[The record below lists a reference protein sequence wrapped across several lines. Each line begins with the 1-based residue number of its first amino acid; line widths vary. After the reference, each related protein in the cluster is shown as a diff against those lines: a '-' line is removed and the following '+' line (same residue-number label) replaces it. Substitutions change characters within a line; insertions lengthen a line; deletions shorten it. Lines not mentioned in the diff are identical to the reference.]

1 MSDEASSFEEII
13 SSIRDSGLSIYD
25 LVDIADTKHWIPDHA
40 LETILTQKLAGVL
53 LAGLPNRT
61 RSKVAKQKV
70 CEALGY
76 PIPKSFKRT
85 KPRFLGQNFD
95 VYTQKANN
103 LQVWNDEVDAF
114 RRYAII
120 QISEMGLI
128 TKVKV
133 ISGTILAALDNTGT
147 LTQKYQARYTPASEP
162 AELVTPLDTFQLLR
176 LIKTGFQ
183 PSPRLSPASGPQVNQ
198 IIPIRDIF
206 KSLSSLIGKSFPDAG
221 SDQERN
227 RGGALHKLACQA
239 LGYKLYQDDGQFPDI
254 RNQLVEVKLQTAQTI
269 DLGLVTPSSAATLP
283 LPSLNGLEIRH
294 CDIRYAIFHG
304 VIEGGMV
311 RLARLSVTMGEGFFA
326 RFPQFQGKVINRKL
340 QIPLPA
346 NFFDSKSKG
355 LPD

>member
-1 MSDEASSFEEII
+1 MSDQASDFEEIV
-13 SSIRDSGLSIYD
+13 SAIRQSGQSIYD
-25 LVDIADTKHWIPDHA
+25 PVDVSDSKNWIPDHA
-40 LETILTQKLAGVL
+40 LEVILTQKLAGIS

-61 RSKVAKQKV
+61 RSKRAKEHV

-76 PIPKSFKRT
+76 PLPKSFKRV

-120 QISEMGLI
+120 QISETGLI

-133 ISGTILAALDNTGT
+133 ISGTVLAALDKTGT
-147 LTQKYQARYTPASEP
+147 LTQKYQARYTPASVL
-162 AELVTPLDTFQLLR
+162 AELVTPLDTPNVLPLV
-176 LIKTGFQ
+176 KTGLQ
-183 PSPRLSPASGPQVNQ
+183 PAASASPASGPQAGQ
-198 IIPIRDIF
+198 IMPVRDVF
-206 KSLSSLIGKSFPDAG
+206 NSLSSLIGKSFPDAG

-239 LGYKLYQDDGQFPDI
+239 LGYERYQDDGQFPDI

-269 DLGLVTPSSAATLP
+269 DLGLVAPSSLATLP
-283 LPSLNGLEIRH
+283 LPSWAGLEVRH

-304 VIEGGMV
+304 VLEGGMV
-311 RLARLSVTMGEGFFA
+311 RLERLSVTTGEGFFA
-326 RFPQFQGKVINRKL
+326 RFPQFQGKVVNRKL

-346 NFFDSKSKG
+346 DFFDS
-355 LPD
+355 

>member
-1 MSDEASSFEEII
+1 MSNDASNFENLI
-13 SSIRDSGLSIYD
+13 SSIRESGRSIYD
-25 LVDIADTKHWIPDHA
+25 LVDIADAKHWIPDQA
-40 LETILTQKLAGVL
+40 LETILTQKLRGIS

-61 RSKVAKQKV
+61 RSKVAKQRV

-85 KPRFLGQNFD
+85 KPRFPGQNFD

-120 QISEMGLI
+120 QISEIGVI

-133 ISGTILAALDNTGT
+133 ISGSVLAALDKTGT
-147 LTQKYQARYTPASEP
+147 LTQKYQARYTPGGELV
-162 AELVTPLDTFQLLR
+162 ELVTPLDTAQLLS
-176 LIKTGFQ
+176 LIKPGFE
-183 PSPRLSPASGPQVNQ
+183 PAATLSPASGPQAGQ
-198 IIPIRDIF
+198 IMPIRDVF
-206 KSLSSLIGKSFPDAG
+206 ENFSSLIGQTFVDAG

-269 DLGLVTPSSAATLP
+269 DLGLVTPSSLAKLP
-283 LPSLNGLEIRH
+283 LPSLTGLDVRH

-304 VIEGGMV
+304 VLEGGMV
-311 RLARLSVTMGEGFFA
+311 RLVRLSVTTGEGFFA
-326 RFPQFQGKVINRKL
+326 RFPQFQGKVVNRKL

-346 NFFDSKSKG
+346 DFFDS
-355 LPD
+355 